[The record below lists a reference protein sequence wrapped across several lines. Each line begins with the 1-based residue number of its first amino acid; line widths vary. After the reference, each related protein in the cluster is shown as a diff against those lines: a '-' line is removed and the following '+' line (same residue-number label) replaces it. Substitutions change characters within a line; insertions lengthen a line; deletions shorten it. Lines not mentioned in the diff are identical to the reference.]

1 MLWMKLSVAAAAS
14 ACAFASAPARANIE
28 TANATTEPTVLVAG
42 RHLKLNGA
50 GVGTRLMF
58 KVYAMGLYLPDRRE
72 SVQDILRQDEP
83 RRMVIKLLRHVDSA
97 SFNEVLLDYVE
108 EEGAALP
115 PGVVKSMVQLSR
127 LIAELPQGLRM
138 GDTLTLDWVPG
149 TGTVIELN
157 KKVVTE
163 PLRGADFYV
172 ALLNIWLGDKP
183 ADSKLKTHLLG
194 KAQAGQM
201 LRTVH

>member
-1 MLWMKLSVAAAAS
+1 MWSIKLKVAVAAS
-14 ACAFASAPARANIE
+14 ACALACAPARSNIE
-28 TANATTEPTVLVAG
+28 TANIATEPTVLVAG

-72 SVQDILRQDEP
+72 SVQDILKQDEP
-83 RRMVIKLLRHVDSA
+83 RRMVIKLLRNVDSA
-97 SFNEVLLDYVE
+97 SFNEVLMAYVE
-108 EEGAALP
+108 EEGATLHP
-115 PGVVKSMVQLSR
+115 SVVKSMLQLAR
-127 LIAELPQGLRM
+127 LIGEQPNGLRT
-138 GDTLTLDWVPG
+138 GDTLTLDWIPG

-163 PLRGADFYV
+163 PMRGAEFYV

-183 ADSKLKTHLLG
+183 ADSRLKTHLLG
-194 KAQAGQM
+194 RGPSVYAV
-201 LRTVH
+201 RTAR